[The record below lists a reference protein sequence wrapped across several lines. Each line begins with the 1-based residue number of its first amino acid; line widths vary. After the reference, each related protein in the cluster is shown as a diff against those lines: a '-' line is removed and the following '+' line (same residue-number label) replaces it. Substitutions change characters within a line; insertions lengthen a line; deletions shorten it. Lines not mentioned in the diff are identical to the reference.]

1 MAARYAQVGA
11 DSESMKGTRMQRT
24 TRRIAIASQKGGVG
38 KTTTAW
44 NVAAGLTA
52 KGRDVLVIDL
62 DGQCHLTTG
71 VLGAPPARSLWD
83 VLTGSMPAEDAV
95 APGAEFD
102 LLPASE
108 MLSRADYD
116 LGGRPGRDFLLSRA
130 LKGRRD
136 PGSGTRAPGVQDD
149 YDYIILDCPPS
160 LGIMTANALAYASEV
175 IVPVTPGLFA
185 VSGLGMLGSV
195 IAETIDAGV
204 NEDLAIAGILLTQY
218 EGGTGLHRSIASA
231 VEEQFPGLL
240 YPLAIRKNVAIGE
253 AHAEGRSVL
262 SYAPKSHGAADYT
275 ELVERLIRQEG

>member
-1 MAARYAQVGA
+1 MR
-11 DSESMKGTRMQRT
+11 ST

-52 KGRDVLVIDL
+52 KGRDVLVVDL

-83 VLTGSMPAEDAV
+83 VLTGTMTAQEAI
-95 APGAEFD
+95 APGPEFA

-231 VEEQFPGLL
+231 IEEQFPGLL

-253 AHAEGRSVL
+253 AHAEGLSVL

-275 ELVERLIRQEG
+275 ELVEHLIRQEG

>member
-1 MAARYAQVGA
+1 
-11 DSESMKGTRMQRT
+11 MQRT

-52 KGRDVLVIDL
+52 KGRDVLVVDL

-71 VLGAPPARSLWD
+71 VLGTPPARSLWD
-83 VLTGSMPAEDAV
+83 VLAGTMPAHEAV
-95 APGAEFD
+95 VPGAEFD

-136 PGSGTRAPGVQDD
+136 PASNTRAPGVQDD

-204 NEDLAIAGILLTQY
+204 NEDLAISGILLTQY
-218 EGGTGLHRSIASA
+218 ESGTGLHRSIASA

-240 YPLAIRKNVAIGE
+240 YPLAIRKNVAVGE

-275 ELVERLIRQEG
+275 ELVEYLIKQEG

>member
-1 MAARYAQVGA
+1 MTGAA
-11 DSESMKGTRMQRT
+11 
-24 TRRIAIASQKGGVG
+24 RRIAIASQKGGVG

-44 NVAAGLTA
+44 NVAAGLAA
-52 KGRDVLVIDL
+52 KGRDVLVVDL

-71 VLGAPPARSLWD
+71 VLGAPPACSLWD
-83 VLTGSMPAEDAV
+83 VLTGNAV
-95 APGAEFD
+95 ASDAIVPGPEFA

-136 PGSGTRAPGVQDD
+136 PGSATRAPGVQDD
-149 YDYIILDCPPS
+149 YDYVILDCPPS

-218 EGGTGLHRSIASA
+218 EGGTGLHRGIATA
-231 VEEQFPGLL
+231 VDEQFPGLL

-253 AHAEGRSVL
+253 AHADGRSVL
-262 SYAPKSHGAADYT
+262 SYAPRSHGAADYA
-275 ELVERLIRQEG
+275 ELVELLVGQEG

>member
-1 MAARYAQVGA
+1 
-11 DSESMKGTRMQRT
+11 MQRT

-52 KGRDVLVIDL
+52 KGRDVLVVDL

-71 VLGAPPARSLWD
+71 VLGAPPERSLWD
-83 VLTGSMPAEDAV
+83 VLAGNMPAHEAV
-95 APGAEFD
+95 VPGAEFD

-136 PGSGTRAPGVQDD
+136 PASNKRAPGVQDG

-175 IVPVTPGLFA
+175 VVPVTPGLFA

-204 NEDLAIAGILLTQY
+204 NEDLAISGILLTQY
-218 EGGTGLHRSIASA
+218 ESGTGLHRSIASA

-240 YPLAIRKNVAIGE
+240 YPLAIRKNVAVGE

-262 SYAPKSHGAADYT
+262 SYAPKSHGAADYS
-275 ELVERLIRQEG
+275 ELVAHLIGQEG

>member
-1 MAARYAQVGA
+1 
-11 DSESMKGTRMQRT
+11 MQRT

-52 KGRDVLVIDL
+52 KGCDVLVVDL

-71 VLGAPPARSLWD
+71 VLGTPPERSLWD
-83 VLTGSMPAEDAV
+83 VLMGSMTAEEAIV
-95 APGAEFD
+95 QGPEFA
-102 LLPASE
+102 LLSASE

-218 EGGTGLHRSIASA
+218 GWYGSAPQHRVGRGGAVPQAALPACDSQERGDRRGTRRGAKRPVLRAEESRRGRLHRTRYAS
-231 VEEQFPGLL
+231 
-240 YPLAIRKNVAIGE
+240 
-253 AHAEGRSVL
+253 
-262 SYAPKSHGAADYT
+262 D
-275 ELVERLIRQEG
+275 

>member
-1 MAARYAQVGA
+1 
-11 DSESMKGTRMQRT
+11 MQRT

-52 KGRDVLVIDL
+52 KGRDVLVVDL

-83 VLTGSMPAEDAV
+83 VLTGSMAAEEAV

-185 VSGLGMLGSV
+185 VS
-195 IAETIDAGV
+195 
-204 NEDLAIAGILLTQY
+204 

-262 SYAPKSHGAADYT
+262 SYAPKSHGAADYA